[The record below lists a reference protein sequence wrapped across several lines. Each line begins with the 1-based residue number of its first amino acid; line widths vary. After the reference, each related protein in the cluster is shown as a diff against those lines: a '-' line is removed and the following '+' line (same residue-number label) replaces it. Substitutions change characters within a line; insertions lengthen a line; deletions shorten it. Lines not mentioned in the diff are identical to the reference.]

1 MPTDALG
8 LTLRRHIENANANVM
23 ETLEFSG
30 GLQDKSPVARDILR
44 GATAHL
50 SMLGVLMLLEIWGSS
65 LNWLTLA
72 LESVDTLSTFR
83 NNTPPQAL

>member
-1 MPTDALG
+1 MTGEMRKRIPTDALG

-50 SMLGVLMLLEIWGSS
+50 SMLGVLMLLGN
-65 LNWLTLA
+65 LGGA
-72 LESVDTLSTFR
+72 V
-83 NNTPPQAL
+83 